1 VSEVDHDNDAKRRY
15 VVRRYVFDPSRHERR
30 NVVVAVVDD
39 SREFEELLRR
49 VSGDLRRRRAA
60 GEAVDPRENV
70 SGHVMEPGHLARSAN
85 GHLVRRAVE
94 HGVWDPRLDRL
105 ELPSNISVMRAERL

>member
-1 VSEVDHDNDAKRRY
+1 MSEVDHDNDAKRRY

-49 VSGDLRRRRAA
+49 VSDDLRRRRAA

-70 SGHVMEPGHLARSAN
+70 SGHVMEPGHLVRSAN